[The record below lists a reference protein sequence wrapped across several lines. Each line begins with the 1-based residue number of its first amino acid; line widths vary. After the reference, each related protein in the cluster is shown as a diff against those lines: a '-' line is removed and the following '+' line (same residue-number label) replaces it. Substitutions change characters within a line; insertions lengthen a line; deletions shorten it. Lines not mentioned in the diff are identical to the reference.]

1 MAGAAHRLKQG
12 VPFPKQSEDSMT
24 PKLDSQLAALSQLP
38 VRHSLMG
45 RLEQL
50 VSERLTTQEERARQR
65 RVRSSVLIFSIAA
78 AFVGGIIVGGHETRD
93 RPRGLLVDDAELLL
107 PAAIN

>member
-1 MAGAAHRLKQG
+1 
-12 VPFPKQSEDSMT
+12 MT
-24 PKLDSQLAALSQLP
+24 PKLDSRLAALSQLP
-38 VRHSLMG
+38 VRHGLMG

-50 VSERLTTQEERARQR
+50 VWERLTLNEERIRQR

-78 AFVGGIIVGGHETRD
+78 AFVGGMIAGGHETQE
-93 RPRGLLVDDAELLL
+93 PRGLLVDDAELLL

>member
-1 MAGAAHRLKQG
+1 VGGVAHRLKQG
-12 VPFPKQSEDSMT
+12 VPFTKQGENSMT
-24 PKLDSQLAALSQLP
+24 PRLDSQLAALSQLP

-50 VSERLTTQEERARQR
+50 VWERVTANEERVRQR

-78 AFVGGIIVGGHETRD
+78 AFVGGIIVGGHETQA

>member
-1 MAGAAHRLKQG
+1 
-12 VPFPKQSEDSMT
+12 MT
-24 PKLDSQLAALSQLP
+24 PGLDSQLTALSQLP

-45 RLEQL
+45 RLELL
-50 VSERLTTQEERARQR
+50 VWERLALNEERVRQR

-78 AFVGGIIVGGHETRD
+78 AFVGGMIVGGHETHN
-93 RPRGLLVDDAELLL
+93 RPRGLLVDDAELLF

>member
-1 MAGAAHRLKQG
+1 MTERL
-12 VPFPKQSEDSMT
+12 DA
-24 PKLDSQLAALSQLP
+24 QLAALSRVP
-38 VRHSLMG
+38 VRHYLMG

-50 VSERLTTQEERARQR
+50 VWERLTVNEERIQQR

-78 AFVGGIIVGGHETRD
+78 AFVGGMIVGGQESHD
-93 RPRGLLVDDAELLL
+93 RPLGLLLDDAELLL

>member
-1 MAGAAHRLKQG
+1 
-12 VPFPKQSEDSMT
+12 
-24 PKLDSQLAALSQLP
+24 
-38 VRHSLMG
+38 MG

-50 VSERLTTQEERARQR
+50 VWERVTLQEERAQHR

-78 AFVGGIIVGGHETRD
+78 AFVAGILMGGHETHTQSRA
-93 RPRGLLVDDAELLL
+93 LLVDDAELL

>member
-1 MAGAAHRLKQG
+1 M
-12 VPFPKQSEDSMT
+12 SSS
-24 PKLDSQLAALSQLP
+24 LDSELAALSRAE
-38 VRHSLMG
+38 VRHFLMS

-50 VSERLTTQEERARQR
+50 VWERVTLKEERIQQR

-78 AFVGGIIVGGHETRD
+78 AFVGGIIVGGQETHSHS
-93 RPRGLLVDDAELLL
+93 RGLLLDDAELLL